1 LGLRKRRFSSPPDGI
16 PWLDQKLETASTIY
30 RDINLDGGRNRG
42 FAYCYSSF
50 RMQDQI
56 TKVHLPDY
64 FERKFVTRVYGE
76 LVIGEEAQY
85 HLPNVSPGQFY
96 ERDEYNFTF
105 Y

>member
-1 LGLRKRRFSSPPDGI
+1 
-16 PWLDQKLETASTIY
+16 
-30 RDINLDGGRNRG
+30 
-42 FAYCYSSF
+42 
-50 RMQDQI
+50 MQDQI